1 MDVSDSQPRDV
12 VAAQPHFGGG
22 SPRANLT
29 GGKGSTEDQA
39 EDDEDAADEEF
50 AFRLFST
57 AKPTQKVVLEEDVEP
72 QGEGGLVGPRRLSY
86 YVVTDLSARQRNE
99 YDFAAVSGDEVLA
112 RSKTRSWGFEL
123 PWKVTTITVK
133 RKASPEDAKAKDGA
147 KRRPGK
153 KQRISLRKR
162 AKVKEEKAQQ
172 VAKKLVEKEE
182 HIKDK
187 KKRMNRLKK
196 LRRRAKDK
204 EKKQAGQ
211 GGEGVGSGD
220 DSDGST

>member
-1 MDVSDSQPRDV
+1 MDVTDSQPRDV
-12 VAAQPHFGGG
+12 AAAQSHFAEG

-39 EDDEDAADEEF
+39 EEEDAADEEF

-72 QGEGGLVGPRRLSY
+72 QGEGGLVGPGRPLSY
-86 YVVTDLSARQRNE
+86 YVVTNLSAKERLE
-99 YDFAAVSGDEVLA
+99 YDFAAVSGDEILA
-112 RSKTRSWGFEL
+112 RSKTRSWGMEM
-123 PWKVTTITVK
+123 PWKVTTIRVT
-133 RKASPEDAKAKDGA
+133 RKARPEDTKAKDEA
-147 KRRPGK
+147 KRRRPGK
-153 KQRISLRKR
+153 KQRISLRKK
-162 AKVKEEKAQQ
+162 AKVKEEKQQAAAQ
-172 VAKKLVEKEE
+172 KLIEKEE

-204 EKKQAGQ
+204 EKKQGGDAGA
-211 GGEGVGSGD
+211 GSGD
-220 DSDGST
+220 ESEGSA